1 MNKWI
6 ALALL
11 ACVAAVCAEETP
23 AAENQD
29 LEQEESIVHG
39 YGLGGYGGYGY
50 GRGYGGYGYGRG
62 YGGYGYGRGYGGYGG
77 YGLWIALALLACVAA
92 VCAEETPAAENQDLE
107 QEESIVHG

>member
-50 GRGYGGYGYGRG
+50 GRGLIGYGGYGLGG
-62 YGGYGYGRGYGGYGG
+62 YGGYGYGRGLGGYGLVGIGGGYGG
-77 YGLWIALALLACVAA
+77 YGLGYGYGGL
-92 VCAEETPAAENQDLE
+92 
-107 QEESIVHG
+107 H

>member
-29 LEQEESIVHG
+29 LEQEESI
-39 YGLGGYGGYGY
+39 
-50 GRGYGGYGYGRG
+50 
-62 YGGYGYGRGYGGYGG
+62 
-77 YGLWIALALLACVAA
+77 WIALALLACVAA